1 MDFDLLRVS
10 ECMIIIVS
18 AAVYGQPHNSTSPPP
33 PAPPA
38 KEKGFFVLRDKIQLI
53 NGRFK
58 IWIDVIVNTLVNPV
72 LLLEF

>member
-10 ECMIIIVS
+10 ECIIIIVS
-18 AAVYGQPHNSTSPPP
+18 AAVYGQPHNSSPP
-33 PAPPA
+33 PPA
-38 KEKGFFVLRDKIQLI
+38 KEKGFFVLRDKIKLI

-72 LLLEF
+72 LLLEFW

>member
-10 ECMIIIVS
+10 ECIIIVS
-18 AAVYGQPHNSTSPPP
+18 AAVYGQPHNCTPPP
-33 PAPPA
+33 PPA
-38 KEKGFFVLRDKIQLI
+38 KEKGFFVLHDKILLI
-53 NGRFK
+53 DGRFK